1 MNIKVE
7 RRILLVKSC
16 YIHIPFCKKIC
27 TYCDFCKFFYNE
39 EWVKKYI
46 ESLKNEI
53 NTNYK
58 GETLN
63 TLYIG
68 GGTPSSLDINY
79 FEELLKICKIF
90 KLNDNYEYTIEFNP
104 EDINDDKLF
113 LCKKYGVNRI
123 SIGIESFNK
132 NNLKYLGRDY
142 IDFKEKID
150 LVKKYFDN
158 INVDLIYGLS
168 IEDLDILNKDID
180 NLLKLDVPHISCYSL
195 IIEDHTVL
203 NNKGTKE
210 ISEDLDYDMYKLIND
225 RLKDYN
231 HYEISNY
238 AKEGYESKHNLTYWN
253 NEEYYGFGVGAASYI
268 GNKRILNSK
277 DILSYMNKEYRT
289 FKEELTLEDKIS
301 YELILG
307 FRKIKGIDIDEFF
320 KKYNKNILDLYN
332 IKDLIKEDKLVI
344 KDNYISIND
353 KYLYI
358 ENEILSNFV

>member
-1 MNIKVE
+1 MI
-7 RRILLVKSC
+7 KSC

-27 TYCDFCKFFYNE
+27 TYCDFCKFFYND
-39 EWVKKYI
+39 EWTNKYI

-53 NTNYK
+53 DLNYK

-68 GGTPSSLDINY
+68 GGTPSSLDIKL
-79 FEELLKICKIF
+79 FEDLLKICKKF
-90 KLNDNYEYTIEFNP
+90 NLNDEYEYTIEFNP
-104 EDINDDKLF
+104 EDLNEDKLS
-113 LCKKYGVNRI
+113 LCKQYGVNRI

-132 NNLKYLGRDY
+132 DNLKYLGRDY
-142 IDFKEKID
+142 MDFKSKID
-150 LVKKYFDN
+150 LTKKYFNN

-168 IEDLDILNKDID
+168 IESLDTLNSDLD
-180 NLLKLDVPHISCYSL
+180 NLLSLDVPHISCYSL
-195 IIEDHTVL
+195 IIEHNTML
-203 NNKGTKE
+203 NNMGVKE
-210 ISEDLDYDMYKLIND
+210 IDEELDYDMYKLIND
-225 RLKDYN
+225 RLSSYN

-253 NEEYYGFGVGAASYI
+253 NEEYYGFGVAAASYI
-268 GNKRILNSK
+268 GNKRILNGK
-277 DILSYMNKEYRT
+277 DILSYLNKEYKT
-289 FKEELTLEDKIS
+289 FEEELTIEDKIS

-307 FRKIKGIDIDEFF
+307 FRKIKGINMDDFY
-320 KKYNKNILDLYN
+320 KKYNKDILSLYN
-332 IKDLIKEDKLVI
+332 IKDLVNDDKLVI

>member
-1 MNIKVE
+1 MI
-7 RRILLVKSC
+7 KSC

-27 TYCDFCKFFYNE
+27 TYCDFCKFYYND
-39 EWVKKYI
+39 EWAKDYI
-46 ESLKNEI
+46 KSLENEI
-53 NTNYK
+53 NLKYK
-58 GETLN
+58 GETLD

-68 GGTPSSLDINY
+68 GGTPSSLNIKLL
-79 FEELLKICKIF
+79 EKLLKICKKF
-90 KLNDNYEYTIEFNP
+90 KLNDNYEFTIEFNP
-104 EDINDDKLF
+104 EDINKDKLS

-142 IDFKEKID
+142 LNFKDKIN
-150 LVKKYFDN
+150 LTKKYFNN
-158 INVDLIYGLS
+158 INVDLIYGLA
-168 IEDLDILNKDID
+168 IEDKDVLNKDID
-180 NLLKLDVPHISCYSL
+180 YLLELDVPHISCYSL
-195 IIEDHTVL
+195 IIENHTML
-203 NNKGTKE
+203 NNMGVKE
-210 ISEDLDYDMYKLIND
+210 IDEDLDYDMYKLIND

-253 NEEYYGFGVGAASYI
+253 NEEYYGFGVAAASYI
-268 GNKRILNSK
+268 KNKRILNSK
-277 DILSYMNKEYRT
+277 DILSYLNKEYKV
-289 FKEELTLEDKIS
+289 FEEELTIEDKIS

-307 FRKIKGIDIDEFF
+307 FRKTKGINIDDFYS
-320 KKYNKNILDLYN
+320 KYNKNIMDLYN
-332 IKDLIKEDKLVI
+332 IKELIKESKLII

>member
-1 MNIKVE
+1 MVTPLI
-7 RRILLVKSC
+7 KSC

-27 TYCDFCKFFYNE
+27 TYCDFCKFYYND
-39 EWVKKYI
+39 EWAKDYI
-46 ESLKNEI
+46 KSLENEI
-53 NTNYK
+53 NLKYK
-58 GETLN
+58 GETLD

-68 GGTPSSLDINY
+68 GGTPSSLNIKLL
-79 FEELLKICKIF
+79 EKLLKICKKF
-90 KLNDNYEYTIEFNP
+90 KLNDNYEFTIEFNP
-104 EDINDDKLF
+104 EDINKDKLS

-142 IDFKEKID
+142 LNFKDKIN
-150 LVKKYFDN
+150 LTKKYFNN
-158 INVDLIYGLS
+158 INVDLIYGLA
-168 IEDLDILNKDID
+168 IEDKDVLNKDID
-180 NLLKLDVPHISCYSL
+180 YLLELDVPHISCYSL
-195 IIEDHTVL
+195 IIENHTML
-203 NNKGTKE
+203 NNMGVKE
-210 ISEDLDYDMYKLIND
+210 IDEDLDYDMYKLIND

-253 NEEYYGFGVGAASYI
+253 NEEYYGFGVAAASYI
-268 GNKRILNSK
+268 KNKRILNSK
-277 DILSYMNKEYRT
+277 DILSYLNKEYKV
-289 FKEELTLEDKIS
+289 FEEELTIEDKIS

-307 FRKIKGIDIDEFF
+307 FRKTKGINIDDFYS
-320 KKYNKNILDLYN
+320 KYNKNIMDLYN
-332 IKDLIKEDKLVI
+332 IKELIKESKLII

>member
-1 MNIKVE
+1 MI
-7 RRILLVKSC
+7 KSC

-27 TYCDFCKFFYNE
+27 TYCDFCKFYYND
-39 EWVKKYI
+39 EWATKYI
-46 ESLKNEI
+46 KSLDNEI
-53 NTNYK
+53 KLNYK

-68 GGTPSSLDINY
+68 GGTPSSLDIDL
-79 FEELLKICKIF
+79 FEKLLKVCKRF
-90 KLNDNYEYTIEFNP
+90 KLNDNYEFTIEFNP
-104 EDINDDKLF
+104 EDINEDKLS

-132 NNLKYLGRDY
+132 DNLKYLGRDY
-142 IDFKEKID
+142 LNFKEKIN

-168 IEDLDILNKDID
+168 IEDINVLNNDID
-180 NLLKLDVPHISCYSL
+180 NLLELDVPHISCYSL
-195 IIEDHTVL
+195 IIEEHTVL

-238 AKEGYESKHNLTYWN
+238 AKDGYESKHNLTYWD
-253 NEEYYGFGVGAASYI
+253 NEEYYGFGVAAASYI

-277 DILSYMNKEYRT
+277 DILSYLDNEYKT
-289 FKEELTLEDKIS
+289 FEEELTIEDKIS

-307 FRKIKGIDIDEFF
+307 FRKTKGININDFYN
-320 KKYNKNILDLYN
+320 KYNKNMIDLYN
-332 IKDLIKEDKLVI
+332 IKELIKEGKLVV
-344 KDNYISIND
+344 KDDYIFIDD

>member
-1 MNIKVE
+1 MQE
-7 RRILLVKSC
+7 RKRKMIKSC

-46 ESLKNEI
+46 NSLENEI
-53 NTNYK
+53 NIKYK

-68 GGTPSSLDINY
+68 GGTPSSLDINSL
-79 FEELLKICKIF
+79 ESLLIICKKF
-90 KLNDNYEYTIEFNP
+90 KMNSEYEFTIEFNP
-104 EDINDDKLF
+104 EDINKDKLS

-132 NNLKYLGRDY
+132 DNLKYLGRDY
-142 IDFKEKID
+142 INFKKKID

-168 IEDLDILNKDID
+168 IEDINILNNDID
-180 NLLKLDVPHISCYSL
+180 NLLELDVPHISCYSL
-195 IIEDHTVL
+195 IIEEHTVL

-210 ISEDLDYDMYKLIND
+210 INEDLDYEMYKLIND
-225 RLKDYN
+225 RLKNYN

-268 GNKRILNSK
+268 DNKRILNSK
-277 DILSYMNKEYRT
+277 NILSYLDNKYKT
-289 FKEELTLEDKIS
+289 FEEELTIEDKIS

-307 FRKIKGIDIDEFF
+307 FRKTKGINIDDFY
-320 KKYNKNILDLYN
+320 KKYNKNIIDLYN
-332 IKDLIKEDKLVI
+332 IKDLIRDNKLVI
-344 KDNYISIND
+344 NDGFISIND
-353 KYLYI
+353 EYLYV

>member
-1 MNIKVE
+1 MNTTIE
-7 RRILLVKSC
+7 RRRTLVKSC

-39 EWVKKYI
+39 EWVSKYLL
-46 ESLKNEI
+46 SLENEI
-53 NTNYK
+53 NSKYK
-58 GETLN
+58 GEILD

-68 GGTPSSLDINY
+68 GGTPSSLDIKSL
-79 FEELLKICKIF
+79 EDLLKISRIF

-104 EDINDDKLF
+104 EDINEDKLS
-113 LCKKYGVNRI
+113 LCKEYGVNRI

-132 NNLKYLGRDY
+132 DNLKYLGRDY
-142 IDFKEKID
+142 FDFKSKMK

-180 NLLKLDVPHISCYSL
+180 NILELDVPHISCYSL

-210 ISEDLDYDMYKLIND
+210 ISEDLDYDMYKLINSK
-225 RLKDYN
+225 LKDYN

-277 DILSYMNKEYRT
+277 DILSYMNKEYKT
-289 FKEELTLEDKIS
+289 FEEELTLEDKIS

-307 FRKIKGIDIDEFF
+307 FRKIKGINVDKFY
-320 KKYNKNILDLYN
+320 KKYNKDLLSLYN
-332 IKDLIKEDKLVI
+332 IKDLLEEKKLIIKEG
-344 KDNYISIND
+344 YIFIND
-353 KYLYI
+353 QYLYI

>member
-1 MNIKVE
+1 MI
-7 RRILLVKSC
+7 RSC

-27 TYCDFCKFFYNE
+27 TYCDFCKFYYNND
-39 EWVKKYI
+39 WASKYI
-46 ESLKNEI
+46 KSLENEI
-53 NTNYK
+53 NIKYK

-68 GGTPSSLDINY
+68 GGTPSSLDINL
-79 FEELLKICKIF
+79 FEELLNTCKRF
-90 KLNDNYEYTIEFNP
+90 KLNDNYEFTIEFNP
-104 EDINDDKLF
+104 EDIKESKLE

-132 NNLKYLGRDY
+132 DNLKYLGRDY
-142 IDFKEKID
+142 INFKDKINM
-150 LVKKYFDN
+150 VKKYFNN

-168 IEDLDILNKDID
+168 IEDIDILNKDID
-180 NLLKLDVPHISCYSL
+180 NLLDLDVPHISCYSL
-195 IIEDHTVL
+195 ISEEHTIL

-210 ISEDLDYDMYKLIND
+210 ISEDLDYDMYKLIYD

-277 DILSYMNKEYRT
+277 DILSYLDNKYKT
-289 FKEELTLEDKIS
+289 FEEELTLEDKIS

-307 FRKIKGIDIDEFF
+307 FRKTKGVNIKEFYN
-320 KKYNKNILDLYN
+320 KYNKNIIDLYN
-332 IKDLIKEDKLVI
+332 IKELIKDGKLVV
-344 KDNYISIND
+344 KDDYIFIDD

>member
-1 MNIKVE
+1 MI
-7 RRILLVKSC
+7 KSC

-39 EWVKKYI
+39 EWVKKYLV
-46 ESLKNEI
+46 SLENEI
-53 NTNYK
+53 KTNYK
-58 GETLN
+58 GEILN

-68 GGTPSSLDINY
+68 GGTPSSLDINE

-90 KLNDNYEYTIEFNP
+90 KLNNNYEYTIEFNP
-104 EDINDDKLF
+104 EDINEDKLS
-113 LCKKYGVNRI
+113 LCKKYNVNRI

-132 NNLKYLGRDY
+132 DNLKYLGRDY
-142 IDFKEKID
+142 LNFKSKIN

-168 IEDLDILNKDID
+168 IEDLNILNKDID
-180 NLLKLDVPHISCYSL
+180 NLLDLDVPHISCYSL
-195 IIEDHTVL
+195 IIEDHTIL

-225 RLKDYN
+225 RFKDYN

-268 GNKRILNSK
+268 DNKRILNSK
-277 DILSYMNKEYRT
+277 DILSYFNMEYNT
-289 FKEELTLEDKIS
+289 FEEELTLDDRIS

-307 FRKIKGIDIDEFF
+307 FRKTKGINIDEFF
-320 KKYNKNILDLYN
+320 KKYNKDITSLYN
-332 IKDLIKEDKLVI
+332 IKDLIKEDKLVV
-344 KDNYISIND
+344 KEGYISINK
-353 KYLYI
+353 KYLYV

>member
-1 MNIKVE
+1 MQE
-7 RRILLVKSC
+7 RKRKMIKSC

-27 TYCDFCKFFYNE
+27 TYCDFCKFIYNE

-46 ESLKNEI
+46 NSLENEI
-53 NTNYK
+53 NIKYK

-68 GGTPSSLDINY
+68 GGTPSSLDINSL
-79 FEELLKICKIF
+79 ESLLIICKKF
-90 KLNDNYEYTIEFNP
+90 KMNSEYEFTIEFNP
-104 EDINDDKLF
+104 EDINIDKLS

-132 NNLKYLGRDY
+132 DNLKYLGRDY
-142 IDFKEKID
+142 INFKEKID

-168 IEDLDILNKDID
+168 IEDINILNNDID
-180 NLLKLDVPHISCYSL
+180 NLLELDVPHISCYSL
-195 IIEDHTVL
+195 IIGEHTVL

-210 ISEDLDYDMYKLIND
+210 INEDLDYEMYKLIND
-225 RLKDYN
+225 RLKNYN

-277 DILSYMNKEYRT
+277 DILSYFNKKYNT
-289 FKEELTLEDKIS
+289 FEEELTIEDKIS

-307 FRKIKGIDIDEFF
+307 FRKTKGINMDDFYE
-320 KKYNKNILDLYN
+320 KYNKNIIDLYN
-332 IKDLIKEDKLVI
+332 IKDLIRDNKLVI
-344 KDNYISIND
+344 NDGFISINEE
-353 KYLYI
+353 YLYV